1 MDMRKSRLGKEKQE
15 RLMEHFVSGS
25 TARCASEL
33 VNVNKNT
40 AAYFFHRLREIIYQA
55 TEEEAPFSGEIEVD
69 ESYFGGV
76 RKGKRGRGSAGKVP
90 VFGLLKRGGRVYAK
104 VIPDT
109 KSKTLMGIIQKKI
122 IPDSIVYSDGYHSYN
137 VLDVSEFKHYRINH
151 SKLFADRQN
160 HINGIE
166 NFWNQAKRHMRRFNG
181 IPVKHFPLFLKECE
195 WRFNN
200 PNPKTQLK
208 QLKQWVRQYMG

>member
-1 MDMRKSRLGKEKQE
+1 MDMRKSRLSKEKQE
-15 RLMEHFVSGS
+15 KLMEHFVSGS
-25 TARCASEL
+25 TSRCASEL

-76 RKGKRGRGSAGKVP
+76 RKGKRGRGAAGKVP

-109 KSKTLMGIIQKKI
+109 KSKTLMGIIPITFWLCQSLNIIGLITQNYLLTSKI
-122 IPDSIVYSDGYHSYN
+122 ILMELKISGTRPRDTC
-137 VLDVSEFKHYRINH
+137 
-151 SKLFADRQN
+151 ADLT
-160 HINGIE
+160 
-166 NFWNQAKRHMRRFNG
+166 
-181 IPVKHFPLFLKECE
+181 VFPLSIF
-195 WRFNN
+195 RYF
-200 PNPKTQLK
+200 
-208 QLKQWVRQYMG
+208 

>member
-76 RKGKRGRGSAGKVP
+76 RKGKRGRAGPP
-90 VFGLLKRGGRVYAK
+90 VRFQCSG
-104 VIPDT
+104 
-109 KSKTLMGIIQKKI
+109 
-122 IPDSIVYSDGYHSYN
+122 YSSVAAG
-137 VLDVSEFKHYRINH
+137 FTPR
-151 SKLFADRQN
+151 
-160 HINGIE
+160 
-166 NFWNQAKRHMRRFNG
+166 
-181 IPVKHFPLFLKECE
+181 
-195 WRFNN
+195 
-200 PNPKTQLK
+200 
-208 QLKQWVRQYMG
+208 

>member
-76 RKGKRGRGSAGKVP
+76 RKGKRNEHISCPPESGIGSDQPRGN
-90 VFGLLKRGGRVYAK
+90 GLSG
-104 VIPDT
+104 
-109 KSKTLMGIIQKKI
+109 
-122 IPDSIVYSDGYHSYN
+122 
-137 VLDVSEFKHYRINH
+137 
-151 SKLFADRQN
+151 
-160 HINGIE
+160 
-166 NFWNQAKRHMRRFNG
+166 
-181 IPVKHFPLFLKECE
+181 
-195 WRFNN
+195 
-200 PNPKTQLK
+200 
-208 QLKQWVRQYMG
+208 